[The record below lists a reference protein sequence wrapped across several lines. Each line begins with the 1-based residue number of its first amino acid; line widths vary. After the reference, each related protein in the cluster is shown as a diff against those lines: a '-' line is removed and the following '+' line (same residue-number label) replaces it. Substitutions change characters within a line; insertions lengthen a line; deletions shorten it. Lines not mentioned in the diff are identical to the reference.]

1 MRCTHEKPLAEEPGA
16 FVFLLYQF
24 KLGRHCNFW
33 GIATTIA
40 RVRARTTPARW
51 HNRTQKTRRRL
62 NVVCRQCE
70 QCWRRVVNVI
80 TGDKHL
86 RYRESM
92 LWVQQH
98 LDGLILAEPCK
109 RTYLSGACL
118 HASIEH
124 GMAILVLVD
133 EGLYGSALALIR
145 LQFEAYIRGLW
156 LAQCASEGEVDKA
169 SRDKFPAI
177 DGMIASLEK
186 PGLLDSA
193 FLSKIKSGAWKRLN
207 SLTHTGNQQIGPRL
221 SKDGI
226 GSYFDDDQIRVA
238 LNWAETLAILSA
250 VAFAGLAKDDQLAL
264 DALERARVVAAP

>member
-1 MRCTHEKPLAEEPGA
+1 
-16 FVFLLYQF
+16 
-24 KLGRHCNFW
+24 
-33 GIATTIA
+33 
-40 RVRARTTPARW
+40 
-51 HNRTQKTRRRL
+51 
-62 NVVCRQCE
+62 
-70 QCWRRVVNVI
+70 
-80 TGDKHL
+80 
-86 RYRESM
+86 
-92 LWVQQH
+92 
-98 LDGLILAEPCK
+98 
-109 RTYLSGACL
+109 
-118 HASIEH
+118 
-124 GMAILVLVD
+124 MAILVLVD
-133 EGLYGSALALIR
+133 EDIYGSALALIR